1 MKKGLYAIL
10 AAGLTAGCLAG
21 TAGAAETATETVTYT
36 KPYLVTLNPENEMN
50 ICWLTKDSAEA
61 FVEFGETEELGQ
73 KAEAAEYE
81 LEGMR
86 TSQTM
91 EGYAEVPEDNPELE
105 VYQQIVTLKDLKPNT
120 TYYYKT
126 ITADET
132 TKVYNFKTAPAEG
145 EDFTFALLSDLQLK
159 AESPETVKQIGQ
171 SKPDFII
178 YGGDLE
184 NTPWKAGEWFPVDN
198 CFIAEEEKGKSWF
211 EIMSQEEDG
220 AELMQYTPLFIT
232 PGNHEVDD
240 QRVYVD
246 KERAAN
252 NDDWSLSI
260 YMQIFRPLYPE
271 QEYGKGG
278 KHWYSVD
285 YGDLHISNI
294 SVFRWQDWDGFEAP
308 GWSLFEDLS
317 RDSAQVQW
325 LEEDLKNSDAKY
337 KWVNMHWH
345 MLNRGTD
352 GYIPLSEPV
361 VDGDTVTYPNG
372 DYAYDVLRPLYEL
385 YGVNAVNFGHS
396 HVYERYLINGVN
408 YIEAASIGNNYRAE
422 GDPYHPSGN
431 KPVIER
437 NDIRS
442 FMLLK
447 KDANGI
453 TAQGIAASG
462 DAKGQVF
469 DTFTV
474 AK

>member
-1 MKKGLYAIL
+1 
-10 AAGLTAGCLAG
+10 
-21 TAGAAETATETVTYT
+21 
-36 KPYLVTLNPENEMN
+36 
-50 ICWLTKDSAEA
+50 
-61 FVEFGETEELGQ
+61 
-73 KAEAAEYE
+73 
-81 LEGMR
+81 
-86 TSQTM
+86 
-91 EGYAEVPEDNPELE
+91 
-105 VYQQIVTLKDLKPNT
+105 
-120 TYYYKT
+120 
-126 ITADET
+126 
-132 TKVYNFKTAPAEG
+132 
-145 EDFTFALLSDLQLK
+145 
-159 AESPETVKQIGQ
+159 
-171 SKPDFII
+171 
-178 YGGDLE
+178 
-184 NTPWKAGEWFPVDN
+184 
-198 CFIAEEEKGKSWF
+198 
-211 EIMSQEEDG
+211 MSQEEDG
-220 AELMQYTPLFIT
+220 AELMQYTPLFVT

-294 SVFRWQDWDGFEAP
+294 SVFRWQNWDGFEAP
-308 GWSLFEDLS
+308 GWSVFEDIS
-317 RDSAQVQW
+317 KDSAQVQW

-361 VDGDTVTYPNG
+361 IDGETVTYPNG
-372 DYAYDVLRPLYEL
+372 DYAYDVLRPIYEL
-385 YGVNAVNFGHS
+385 YGVNAVSFGHS

-422 GDPYHPSGN
+422 ADPYHPSGN
-431 KPVIER
+431 RPVVER

-447 KDANGI
+447 KDDNGI

-462 DAKGQVF
+462 DSKGEVF

>member
-1 MKKGLYAIL
+1 MKKRLYAML
-10 AAGLTAGCLAG
+10 VAGLAVGCFAG
-21 TAGAAETATETVTYT
+21 TAAAAQAAETVTYT
-36 KPYLVTLNPENEMN
+36 KPYLLTLNPDNEMN
-50 ICWLTKDSAEA
+50 ICWLTKESTEA

-73 KAEAAEYE
+73 TVEATEYE
-81 LEGMR
+81 IEGMR
-86 TSQTM
+86 TSQTP
-91 EGYAEVPEDNPELE
+91 EGYAEVPEENPELE

-126 ITADET
+126 ITEDET
-132 TKVYNFKTAPAEG
+132 TKIYNFKTAPAEG

-159 AESPETVKQIGQ
+159 AESPATVKQIGQ
-171 SKPDFII
+171 NKPDFII

-184 NTPWKAGEWFPVDN
+184 NTPWKAGEWFPVED
-198 CFIAEEEKGKSWF
+198 CFTAEGEEGKSWF

-220 AELMQYTPLFIT
+220 AELMQYTPLFVT

-294 SVFRWQDWDGFEAP
+294 SVFRWQNWDGFEAP
-308 GWSLFEDLS
+308 GWSVFEDIS
-317 RDSAQVQW
+317 KDSAQVQW

-361 VDGDTVTYPNG
+361 IDGETVTYPNG
-372 DYAYDVLRPLYEL
+372 DYAYDVLRPIYEL
-385 YGVNAVNFGHS
+385 YGVNAVSFGHS

-422 GDPYHPSGN
+422 ADPYHPSGN
-431 KPVIER
+431 RPVVER

-462 DAKGQVF
+462 DSKGEVF